1 MHIDKYYSFINYENI
16 DNNFK
21 NQYNTFYENKL
32 KNINKFMIDN
42 NFRDINDIKNNF
54 SKKYSNYKY
63 LFCFSSTINE
73 LKNILKGFNQR
84 VTGNKM
90 DLYKRI
96 YFYMYLMYSCVY
108 IQKNYRN
115 SIIIKLNHLHGPARI
130 NRGLCVND
138 SDFFNLDDI
147 KDINYNE
154 FYSYKDDLNFIYGFN
169 IKSIFNLIKK
179 NKIQNP
185 YTLKQFS
192 TSIINDIN
200 NFIKLS
206 KLLNYNIDININ
218 DIELVTFEQKL
229 NNVFHEIDL
238 LGNYTNVNWFK
249 ILSTRKKVIFLKEL
263 HDIWIY
269 RANID
274 LQVKLEIYPDGD
286 PFLNL
291 NIHLFSNNYNVNN
304 LNNICV
310 NIIENFV
317 LYGQNNNSKSL
328 GALYILSALTMVS
341 SDAAEAMPWLYE
353 SVNYN

>member
-1 MHIDKYYSFINYENI
+1 M
-16 DNNFK
+16 
-21 NQYNTFYENKL
+21 
-32 KNINKFMIDN
+32 
-42 NFRDINDIKNNF
+42 
-54 SKKYSNYKY
+54 
-63 LFCFSSTINE
+63 
-73 LKNILKGFNQR
+73 
-84 VTGNKM
+84 
-90 DLYKRI
+90 
-96 YFYMYLMYSCVY
+96 
-108 IQKNYRN
+108 
-115 SIIIKLNHLHGPARI
+115 
-130 NRGLCVND
+130 
-138 SDFFNLDDI
+138 
-147 KDINYNE
+147 
-154 FYSYKDDLNFIYGFN
+154 
-169 IKSIFNLIKK
+169 
-179 NKIQNP
+179 
-185 YTLKQFS
+185 
-192 TSIINDIN
+192 
-200 NFIKLS
+200 
-206 KLLNYNIDININ
+206 
-218 DIELVTFEQKL
+218 VTFEQKL